1 MASDEDQTVD
11 KVQRMQ
17 GRMDRI
23 FDEMIPTMRWLT
35 VRQQRT
41 WRPPTDVYET
51 SESIVVKVE
60 IAGVDEKDLT
70 ISLDNRRLVVSGKR
84 HDPDRK
90 LSYQQLEIPYGHF
103 RTEVFLPYAVERD
116 DIEAAYEAGFL
127 AITLPKAKVHSVR
140 VATKAA
146 QDGDLD

>member
-11 KVQRMQ
+11 EVQRMQ

-51 SESIVVKVE
+51 SESMIVKVE
-60 IAGVDEKDLT
+60 IAGVCEKDLT
-70 ISLDNRRLVVSGKR
+70 ISLENRRLTVSGRR
-84 HDPDRK
+84 HDRARK

-116 DIEAAYEAGFL
+116 DIDAAYDAGFL
-127 AITLPKAKVHSVR
+127 TITLPKATAHSVR
-140 VATKAA
+140 VAAKAA
-146 QDGDLD
+146 RADDTD

>member
-11 KVQRMQ
+11 EVQRMQ

-35 VRQQRT
+35 VRHQRT
-41 WRPPTDVYET
+41 WGPPTDVYET
-51 SESIVVKVE
+51 SESIIVKVE
-60 IAGVDEKDLT
+60 IAGVNESDLT
-70 ISLDNRRLVVSGKR
+70 ISLDNRRLIVSGSR

-116 DIEAAYEAGFL
+116 DIEAAYDAGFL
-127 AITLPKAKVHSVR
+127 RITLPKARVHSVR
-140 VATKAA
+140 IATKTERA
-146 QDGDLD
+146 DDTD

>member
-11 KVQRMQ
+11 EVRRMQ

-35 VRQQRT
+35 LRQQRS

-51 SESIVVKVE
+51 KASIIVKVE
-60 IAGVDEKDLT
+60 IAGVCEKELT
-70 ISLDNRRLVVSGKR
+70 ISLDNRSPIVSGR
-84 HDPDRK
+84 RRDPDRK
-90 LSYQQLEIPYGHF
+90 LSYQQLEIPYGYF

-116 DIEAAYEAGFL
+116 DIEAAYDAGFL
-127 AITLPKAKVHSVR
+127 TITLPKAKVHSVP
-140 VATKAA
+140 VAAKSAGTDKA
-146 QDGDLD
+146 D